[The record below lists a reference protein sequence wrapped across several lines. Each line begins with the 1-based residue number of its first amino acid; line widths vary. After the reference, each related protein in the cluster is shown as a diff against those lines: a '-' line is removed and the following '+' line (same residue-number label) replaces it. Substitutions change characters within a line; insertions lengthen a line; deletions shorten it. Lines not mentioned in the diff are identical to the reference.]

1 MINILIISKY
11 ILLSY
16 YIAMASIIFDL
27 QHYDEHMCNDMIA
40 FAESAGFETCC
51 TNNLLDVFCNSVE
64 QIPQLKSWNTK
75 NGIIELHK
83 KSPRLQHVCSVSD
96 KKNRSKMPSYA
107 NSFNMKQIANIYS
120 IPPPSN
126 KKSLVAV
133 VSFGGGIYGNVSP
146 TGVVTN
152 GDFQTYWNALGI
164 RKEDQPTVML
174 KLLQGAKNNPT
185 VDDGGATME
194 NTLDVETIGGACP
207 TSNLTIV
214 LYIAPNSATFASVFE
229 YVYTTKINGMTPNV
243 VSCSWGQSEIYVP
256 KNDLTATNNI
266 LQKMTSN
273 GINICVASGD
283 YGSNNGVGGT
293 GKYVDFPSSCPY
305 VTSVGGT
312 TLKCPNFIY
321 DSSTIETSWSTSGGG
336 FSSKFPK
343 PSYQSNITAS
353 GRSTPDIASCGD
365 PNTGVIYYVGGSYE
379 VIGGTSIGAPTIA
392 AYLLAIG
399 ANKFINPVLYTVKV
413 NPLLYSS
420 TTSCFHDIVSGTN
433 GAYKANLGYDNCT
446 GWGSINGAV
455 LKTKISTSAPSVTS
469 TPSVRKPIIRGP
481 IILDNNIRPRL
492 STDVY
497 NFKQLASIYNFPAPS
512 DQPYVVAIPAFSDAD
527 KSNLLR
533 GAVQDSTDSS
543 LYTITDGDVQQ
554 SWASMGISPEN
565 YPLVLMK
572 LMPGATIDPNEGDA
586 EATLDVTTLGAACP
600 SSNLTIIVYVQPN
613 GGTTPYYETFNYI
626 YTTPVVFN
634 GVTYKTNLISSSLG
648 NAEVDVDD
656 ADKNATNDLF
666 KTMTEEG
673 INILVASGDEG
684 SYGIKPAVAP
694 YTGLNTGFPDSS
706 PYAVSVGGTT
716 LNCPNLVY
724 DDSTVET
731 VWNNDPVN
739 SATGGGE
746 SNFFSKP
753 SYQDI
758 PALSAYTRRC
768 TPDIALDADPYTLS
782 GIYLNGVLTVQGGT
796 SMSAPLF
803 AGFLACINCRQWVTP
818 LLYTAPSS
826 CFHDITEGTNGVNPD
841 FYSAAVGFDLCTGWG
856 TINGLYLANQLSD
869 TIYCTGL
876 AVSPNFLIVEK
887 TKTAQLVATVTP
899 ENATNKTLS
908 YTSSDTTI
916 ATVSNTG
923 LVTGIKVG
931 LANIEVRTTDGSNL
945 LSIVPVTVISD
956 PICVAKNTM
965 ITMVDGSTKPI
976 QNVNRGDRL
985 MCDKETG
992 SFRRVCRLTEMV
1004 HHGNAILL
1012 PKGLLGNTRDII
1024 ITPDHP
1030 VWIGNQYRMYSKN
1043 IPGAVPIKML
1053 NRVYNIQFEEEGSY
1067 YVEGIKVD
1075 SMSPNFYQMKLPR
1088 NLFFN
1093 PLKHNKRLF
1102 ISEED
1107 DPIRG
1112 KPPMSET
1119 KLKS

>member
-1 MINILIISKY
+1 
-11 ILLSY
+11 
-16 YIAMASIIFDL
+16 MASIIFDL
-27 QHYDEHMCNDMIA
+27 QHYDEDKCNDMIA
-40 FAESAGFETCC
+40 FAKSAGFETCC
-51 TNNLLDVFCNSVE
+51 TKSSLDVFCNSVE
-64 QIPQLKSWNTK
+64 QIPQLQSWNTQ
-75 NGIIELHK
+75 NGIIEIHK
-83 KSPRLQHVCSVSD
+83 KSPRLQHVCSVAV
-96 KKNRSKMPSYA
+96 KRNRSKLPTYA
-107 NSFNMKQIANIYS
+107 NSFNIKQIANIYS
-120 IPPPSN
+120 IPTPSA
-126 KKSLVAV
+126 KKSLVGV
-133 VSFGGGIYGNVSP
+133 VSFGGGLYGNVSP

-152 GDFQTYWNALGI
+152 GDFQTYWDALGI

-256 KNDLTATNNI
+256 KSDLTATNSI

-343 PSYQSNITAS
+343 PSYQSNIAAS
-353 GRSTPDIASCGD
+353 GRSTPDIASCAD

-399 ANKFINPVLYTVKV
+399 ANKFINPILYTAKA

-420 TTSCFHDIVSGTN
+420 TASCFHDIVSGAN

-446 GWGSINGAV
+446 GWGSINGSV
-455 LKTKISTSAPSVTS
+455 LKTKISSSVPSSPASPAVPSAPA
-469 TPSVRKPIIRGP
+469 VRKPIIRRP

-512 DQPYVVAIPAFSDAD
+512 DQPYVVAIPAFSDAG

-533 GAVQDSTDSS
+533 GAIQDSIDDH

-554 SWASMGISPEN
+554 SWASMGIAPEN

-572 LMPGATIDPNEGDA
+572 LMPGATIDPNEGEA

-613 GGTTPYYETFNYI
+613 GGTTPNYEYFNYI

-648 NAEVDVDD
+648 NPELDVDD
-656 ADKNATNDLF
+656 LDKDQTNQLF
-666 KTMTEEG
+666 KKMTEEG

-684 SYGIKPAVAP
+684 SSYNKV
-694 YTGLNTGFPDSS
+694 GLNIDFPSSS
-706 PYAVSVGGTT
+706 PYAVGVGGTT

-724 DDSTVET
+724 DDATLEI
-731 VWNNDPVN
+731 VWNTDPVN
-739 SATGGGE
+739 AATGGGT
-746 SNFFSKP
+746 SDFFLKP
-753 SYQDI
+753 SYQNI
-758 PALSAYTRRC
+758 PALSTYTKRC
-768 TPDIALDADPYTLS
+768 IPDIALDADPETLS
-782 GIYLNGVLTVQGGT
+782 GIYLNGELTVIGGT

-803 AGFLACINCRQWVTP
+803 AGFLACINCRQWITP
-818 LLYTAPSS
+818 LLYTAPSN
-826 CFHDITEGTNGVNPD
+826 CFHDITEGTNGVDPK
-841 FYSAAVGFDLCTGWG
+841 FYSAKVGFDLCTGWG
-856 TINGLYLANQLSD
+856 SINGLYLNNVLSD
-869 TIYCTGL
+869 NILCTDL
-876 AVSPNFLIVEK
+876 TVSPKFLIVEK
-887 TKTAQLVATVTP
+887 TKTTQLVATVTP
-899 ENATNKTLS
+899 ADAINKTLT
-908 YTSSDTTI
+908 YTSSDPTI

-923 LVTGIKVG
+923 LVTGVVVG
-931 LANIEVRTTDGSNL
+931 SANIEVRTTDGSNL
-945 LSIVPVTVISD
+945 LVIVPVTVISD
-956 PICVAKNTM
+956 PICLAKNTM

-976 QNVNRGDRL
+976 QNINRGDRL
-985 MCDKETG
+985 LCDKETG
-992 SFRRVCRLTEMV
+992 SFRRVCRLTEMI
-1004 HHGNAILL
+1004 HNGNAILL
-1012 PKGLLGNTRDII
+1012 RKGLLGNTRDII
-1024 ITPDHP
+1024 ITPEHP
-1030 VWIGNQYRMYSKN
+1030 VWIGNEYRMYSKN
-1043 IPGAVPIKML
+1043 ISGAVPIKIL

-1067 YVEGIKVD
+1067 YAEGIKVD

-1093 PLKHNKRLF
+1093 TLKHNKRLF

-1107 DPIRG
+1107 DPRRG